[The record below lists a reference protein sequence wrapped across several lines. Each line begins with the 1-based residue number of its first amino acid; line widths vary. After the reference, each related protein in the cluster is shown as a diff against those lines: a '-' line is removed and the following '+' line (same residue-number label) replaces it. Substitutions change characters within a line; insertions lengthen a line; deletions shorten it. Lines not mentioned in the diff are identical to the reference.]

1 MKTRHTIAG
10 LVMLVAALAG
20 GAALIAAGAN
30 TPVADTAP
38 SGQAAQLVV
47 AQDEPAVPLVVTQ
60 DNPIVYCCGA
70 RPVKP
75 PVASDEPPLALA
87 LATALNQGDP
97 VPLANYEHLKELDWM
112 IGEWTRSDKDVDV
125 RIVCSWKANKNF
137 MSRFFTVKVKGEI
150 THQGSQMVG
159 WDPIQKRIRSWV
171 FESDG
176 TFGEGVW
183 QRDGDRWTIKATGV
197 LPEGKRTTATQVITK
212 IDANQYRWQSLARA
226 VDGSTLPNSDETIL
240 TRLSNKGK
248 E

>member
-38 SGQAAQLVV
+38 SGPAA
-47 AQDEPAVPLVVTQ
+47 PLVVTQ

-70 RPVKP
+70 RPAKP

-87 LATALNQGDP
+87 QATALNQGDTIA
-97 VPLANYEHLKELDWM
+97 LANYEHLKELEWM
-112 IGEWTRSDKDVDV
+112 IGEWKRSDKDVDV

-137 MSRFFTVKVKGEI
+137 MSRFFTVKVMGEI

-159 WDPIQKRIRSWV
+159 WDPIQ
-171 FESDG
+171 
-176 TFGEGVW
+176 
-183 QRDGDRWTIKATGV
+183 
-197 LPEGKRTTATQVITK
+197 
-212 IDANQYRWQSLARA
+212 
-226 VDGSTLPNSDETIL
+226 
-240 TRLSNKGK
+240 
-248 E
+248 